1 MRAREITNNLWLFL
15 TVAQMSAKITGKTL
29 NCNNMLT
36 KLSVDWSKSKHPD
49 KSPYIYT
56 YSKCQIMG
64 TFRQNRTEPNR
75 FRPWCIAKKQKNKK
89 ITMCYTESTFAFS
102 ARILIKSSYLVKLKE
117 NSLIYSFPQSPYGPR
132 QQSRSRIYGNLYGRK
147 A

>member
-1 MRAREITNNLWLFL
+1 MSNNGHI
-15 TVAQMSAKITGKTL
+15 Q
-29 NCNNMLT
+29 T
-36 KLSVDWSKSKHPD
+36 KPNRTDSVRLALQKSK
-49 KSPYIYT
+49 KT
-56 YSKCQIMG
+56 
-64 TFRQNRTEPNR
+64 
-75 FRPWCIAKKQKNKK
+75 KK